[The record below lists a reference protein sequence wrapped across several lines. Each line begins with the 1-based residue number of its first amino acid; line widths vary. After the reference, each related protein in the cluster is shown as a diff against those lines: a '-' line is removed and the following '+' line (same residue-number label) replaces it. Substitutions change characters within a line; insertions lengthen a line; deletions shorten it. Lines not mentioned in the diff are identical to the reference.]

1 MSSEYGTSPK
11 QLSASPWAH
20 SQISRGGGF
29 GVLLHG
35 KEAIDRAI
43 CDHTLQSAFE
53 HQEEAASINQ
63 DCESSP
69 EGSPNDDSREMEG
82 DNDIDEEEDSVAEL
96 VPLSSAS
103 MQRGKNVQQ
112 QGVKATSMRRGTFFG
127 TFTPEEAA
135 KKKWLFQA
143 PSQTTGD
150 DDLPPRPRT
159 APEKISAGRSDRAP
173 LETLKPTGGQRPNT
187 APTPSGQTRRRPR
200 NAKPNSLGIGKL
212 ADTTRVAGH
221 EWMSLHQ
228 RSFTFGH
235 DDTFTA
241 SVGRASMTN
250 LAYNP

>member
-1 MSSEYGTSPK
+1 
-11 QLSASPWAH
+11 
-20 SQISRGGGF
+20 
-29 GVLLHG
+29 
-35 KEAIDRAI
+35 
-43 CDHTLQSAFE
+43 
-53 HQEEAASINQ
+53 
-63 DCESSP
+63 
-69 EGSPNDDSREMEG
+69 
-82 DNDIDEEEDSVAEL
+82 

-150 DDLPPRPRT
+150 DDLPSRPRT